1 MMKKPPFALVL
12 TLAGGCIG
20 SAPTALAQTVGAT
33 RPNTVELSSDTQRLS
48 NNGPDWQETTLR
60 LNRSLGQRQLLE
72 FSLVQSNRFGL
83 HDDQLLALYAHPLT
97 DKLGVTVDASFSP
110 TYKFLAQ
117 RSLGLTL
124 QYEFA
129 PAWLAYVGARNTQYT
144 DASVDQGLFMVEHY
158 FGAFSA
164 AAAWRPVQA
173 FGTGTSSQ
181 ELRGSYYYGDKNVVG
196 LILSSGQEATQI
208 NSAQIALAD
217 VRSVALTGRH
227 WISSDWAF
235 TYVLNS
241 TQQGDFYTR
250 NGLRIGVQHI
260 F

>member
-1 MMKKPPFALVL
+1 MMKKPPLALVV
-12 TLAGGCIG
+12 TLALGYIAT
-20 SAPTALAQTVGAT
+20 APTALAQTAEAT
-33 RPNTVELSSDTQRLS
+33 RANTVELSSDTQRLS
-48 NNGPDWQETTLR
+48 NNSADWQETTLR
-60 LNRSLGQRQLLE
+60 LNRSLGRRRLVE

-83 HDDQLLALYAHPLT
+83 HDDQLQALYAHPLT

-110 TYKFLAQ
+110 TYRFLPQ

-129 PAWLAYVGARNTQYT
+129 PAWLAHVGARNTQYT
-144 DASVDQGLFMVEHY
+144 EAAVAQGLFMVEHY

-164 AAAWRPVQA
+164 AAAWRPVRA
-173 FGTGTSSQ
+173 FGTSASSQ
-181 ELRGSYYYGDKNVVG
+181 ELRGSYYYGEKNVVG
-196 LILSSGQEATQI
+196 LILSSGQEASQI
-208 NSAQIALAD
+208 NSTQIALAD
-217 VRSVALTGRH
+217 VRSAALTGRH
-227 WISSDWAF
+227 WISDDWAL